1 LFEESMMPAKSR
13 KSLAVVPTTAPPI
26 EPPPQI
32 EMRQIG
38 PDFGVAAAVFVPL
51 SLDSLADLGRD
62 NFAAVTKANRA
73 LTEGLQAIG
82 QQLFAYATNS
92 LETASQTA
100 TALLGAKTLDE
111 VIELNSALARSTL
124 STVAERSAKL
134 SEMGMAVA
142 SEAFA
147 PLGGRV
153 EAAFHRLGRPAG
165 A

>member
-1 LFEESMMPAKSR
+1 MPAKSK
-13 KSLAVVPTTAPPI
+13 KSLTVVAPAAAPV
-26 EPPPQI
+26 
-32 EMRQIG
+32 EMPSAPETRQIG
-38 PDFGVAAAVFVPL
+38 PDIEIAAAVFAPL

-73 LTEGLQAIG
+73 LSQGLQAIG

-92 LETASQTA
+92 LETASRTA

-111 VIELNSALARSTL
+111 VMELNRALAKSTL
-124 STVAERSAKL
+124 HTVAERSAKL
-134 SEMGMAVA
+134 SEMGMVVA
-142 SEAFA
+142 SETFA

-153 EAAFHRLGRPAG
+153 EAALHRLTRSAG

>member
-1 LFEESMMPAKSR
+1 MPAKS
-13 KSLAVVPTTAPPI
+13 KKFVPAMPAVLPAT
-26 EPPPQI
+26 EPAAPQI
-32 EMRQIG
+32 VPEIKTTSFR
-38 PDFGVAAAVFVPL
+38 AAAFAPM

-73 LTEGLQAIG
+73 LSVGLKAIG
-82 QQLFAYATNS
+82 DQLFDYATKS

-100 TALLGAKTLDE
+100 TALMGAKTLDE
-111 VIELNSALARSTL
+111 VIELNNAVAKSTL

-147 PLGGRV
+147 PIGGRV
-153 EAAFHRLGRPAG
+153 EATLHRLTRPA
-165 A
+165 AA